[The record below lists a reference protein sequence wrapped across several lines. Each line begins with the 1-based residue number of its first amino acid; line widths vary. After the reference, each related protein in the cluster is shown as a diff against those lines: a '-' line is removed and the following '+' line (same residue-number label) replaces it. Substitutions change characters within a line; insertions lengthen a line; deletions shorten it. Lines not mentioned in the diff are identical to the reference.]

1 MRNKTDL
8 YAKEQDALI
17 EEILRILELDEHR
30 SWVLY
35 DVENDP
41 DKQNRLMGLIPSIRK
56 FLSFSTIRNIVNPLQ
71 TAMSVVSKLSE
82 GDFTVQIDINKND
95 ELGKMLLS
103 IHDMVDHLSA
113 SISQIRKLSLEIGKS
128 SSELGNVSANLN
140 NSSQDMACLLY
151 TSRCV

>member
-1 MRNKTDL
+1 MSPFKLDYSNRISNHQQSKKLQIKVVSLNNILGNMRNKTDL

-56 FLSFSTIRNIVNPLQ
+56 FFSFSTIRG
-71 TAMSVVSKLSE
+71 VSEPHRSPRPWLSMIR
-82 GDFTVQIDINKND
+82 QITKS
-95 ELGKMLLS
+95 KYHMLSCPYQMKVEDNGETKKIRTRKYIFQKIS
-103 IHDMVDHLSA
+103 I
-113 SISQIRKLSLEIGKS
+113 
-128 SSELGNVSANLN
+128 
-140 NSSQDMACLLY
+140 
-151 TSRCV
+151 